1 MRVISHLCCGCS
13 GTGFKSVPNFIS
25 EDDIERALVQRL
37 VAGHGF
43 QTLNANTE
51 DRADLDDGSG
61 RSDKREVVLVPR
73 LRTALTRLNAE
84 LPAAAIEMAV
94 SELIRGRNAMSVI
107 AANQEVYRLIRD
119 GVPVEFQN
127 AQGRTEP
134 ARARVIDFDDPKAND
149 LLAVTQL
156 WIAPSG
162 LGRSYRRPDVLLY
175 VNGLPLVFVELKN
188 SNVKLRSA
196 FDGNVSDYR
205 RDIPQL
211 FVYNAFLL
219 LSSAIDTRVGSITA
233 EWEHFFHWLRPDDE
247 KEKINRKQIT
257 ESGTS
262 LERAI
267 AGLLS
272 PARLLDYVENFI
284 LFYADTQ
291 KVIAQNHQFIGVN
304 RALVRFRENRGD
316 GKLGVFWHTQGSGK
330 SYSMIFYTRKIQRK
344 IGGNYSFVVVTDRDD
359 LDGQIYRNFLNTGAV
374 TEQDAA
380 RPKNSEKLREALGQH
395 KRIVFTLIQKF
406 RYDRGK
412 KYPLLSDRDDI
423 VVIVDEAHRTQ
434 YKSLAENMRHGLPK
448 ASFLAFTG
456 TPLLG
461 RERRT
466 HAWFGAY
473 VSEYNFRQSMD
484 DGATVPLFYEKRV
497 PEVLI
502 QNESLAEEFYDLLDS
517 EDLDE
522 AQQAKLEREFARE
535 TEVIKRD
542 DRLDTIAR
550 DIVYHF
556 PRRGYLG
563 KGLVVAVDKFTA
575 VKMYDKVQA
584 LWKAEIKRLVGE
596 IGKTAD
602 ELDKL
607 RMQTALTFMRGAEMA
622 VVVSEEAGE
631 DKKFAAQKL
640 NIAPHRK
647 RMETVDAEG
656 HDIEHNFKDPK
667 HPLQLVFVCAMW
679 LTGFD
684 APTLS
689 TLYLDKP
696 QKDHTLMQTIARAN
710 RVTSYVID
718 GKSKING
725 EVIDYYNVFR
735 NMKRALADYA
745 EGDDQELPVREKAA
759 LFDLLDDALAQGAAF
774 CADKGIEL
782 VALLEHKS
790 TFKSLGAF
798 NGFADTLLSND
809 GWRRSF
815 NVYENTISALYEACK
830 PEILSD
836 KERPLVYIFQYLRG
850 VVDGKIDEQD
860 VDALRLKI
868 GELLDQS
875 VVTTEGNLQQP
886 KSPRYE
892 VVVRGRQWD
901 LRNIDIDKLRAEFK
915 QAPYKNIEIENLR
928 AFIAAKL
935 EELLKR
941 NSGRVQFAQ
950 RFQEIIDRYNA
961 GGTTNEKFF
970 EELSRF
976 TADLG
981 SEDERH
987 IREGLSE
994 QELELFDVLKQEKMS
1009 KAEEQQVKLAAK
1021 DLLHRLLEQQPKVL
1035 VAGWYKDAQSQRRV
1049 RSVVEETLDQKL
1061 PDSYD
1066 RMRFKSACD
1075 SLFDLIVSR
1084 AVNDPHWNTSIRF
1097 E

>member
-1 MRVISHLCCGCS
+1 M
-13 GTGFKSVPNFIS
+13 PNFIS
-25 EDDIERALVQRL
+25 EEDIERALVRRL
-37 VAGHGF
+37 VTEHGF
-43 QTLNANTE
+43 QALDANTE
-51 DRADLDDGSG
+51 DRADLDDGTG
-61 RSDKREVVLVPR
+61 RSDKREVVLAAR
-73 LRTALTRLNAE
+73 LRAALVRLNPE
-84 LPAAAIEMAV
+84 LPAAAIDMAV
-94 SELIRGRNAMSVI
+94 SELIRSRNAMSVI
-107 AANQEVYRLIRD
+107 AANQEVHRLIRD

-127 AQGRTEP
+127 GEGRTEP
-134 ARARVIDFDDPKAND
+134 ARVRVIDFDDVGAND

-156 WIAPSG
+156 WIAPGG

-196 FDGNVSDYR
+196 FDGNVGDYR

-219 LSSAIDTRVGSITA
+219 LSNAVDTRVGSITA
-233 EWEHFFHWLRPDDE
+233 EWEHFFHWLRPEDE
-247 KEKINRKQIT
+247 REKIDRKQIAET
-257 ESGTS
+257 ATS

-267 AGLLS
+267 TGLLA
-272 PARLLDYVENFI
+272 PPRLLDYVENFI

-304 RALVRFRENRGD
+304 RALLRFGEGCSD

-344 IGGNYSFVVVTDRDD
+344 LGGHYSFVVVTDRDD

-380 RPKNSEKLREALGQH
+380 RPKNGEKLREALGQH

-406 RYDRGK
+406 RYERGRT
-412 KYPLLSDRDDI
+412 YPLLSARDDI

-434 YKSLAENMRHGLPK
+434 YKSLAENMRAGLPN
-448 ASFLAFTG
+448 AAFLAFTG

-502 QNESLAEEFYDLLDS
+502 QNDALAEEFYELLDS
-517 EDLDE
+517 EDLDA

-584 LWKAEIKRLVGE
+584 LWKAEIKRLIGE
-596 IGKTAD
+596 IGKTTD
-602 ELDKL
+602 ELERL
-607 RMQTALTFMRGAEMA
+607 RMQTALAFMRGTEMA

-631 DKKFAAQKL
+631 DKKFEAQAL
-640 NIAPHRK
+640 NVAPHRK
-647 RMETVDAEG
+647 RMNAVDAEG
-656 HDIEHNFKDPK
+656 HDIEYNFKDPT

-696 QKDHTLMQTIARAN
+696 QKNHTLMQTIARAN
-710 RVTSYVID
+710 RVTSHLID
-718 GKSKING
+718 GKSKISG

-745 EGDDQELPVREKAA
+745 ESDDKEVPVREKAA

-774 CADKGIEL
+774 CAEKGIEL
-782 VALLEHKS
+782 TALLQGS
-790 TFKSLGAF
+790 GTFRSLGTF
-798 NGFADTLLSND
+798 NGFADTLLSNED
-809 GWRRSF
+809 WRRSF

-830 PEILSD
+830 PEILSE
-836 KERPLVYIFQYLRG
+836 KARPLVYVFQYLRG
-850 VVDGKIDEQD
+850 VIDGKLDEPD
-860 VDALRLKI
+860 VDALRIKI
-868 GELLDQS
+868 GQLLDQS
-875 VVTTEGNLQQP
+875 VVATGGNLQEP

-901 LRNIDIDKLRAEFK
+901 LRNIDLDKLRAEFK
-915 QAPYKNIEIENLR
+915 QTPYKNIEIESLR
-928 AFIAAKL
+928 AFIASKL
-935 EELLKR
+935 EELLDR
-941 NSGRVQFAQ
+941 NVGRVQFTQ
-950 RFQEIIDRYNA
+950 RFQQIIDRYNA
-961 GGTTNEKFF
+961 GGTTNEQFF

-976 TADLG
+976 AADLG

-987 IREGLSE
+987 VREGLSE
-994 QELELFDVLKQEKMS
+994 KELEVFDVLKQEKMT
-1009 KAEEQQVKLAAK
+1009 KAEEQMVKLAAK

-1035 VAGWYKDAQSQRRV
+1035 IAGWYKDVQSQRRV
-1049 RSVVEETLDQKL
+1049 RSVVEEMLDLKL

-1066 RMRFKSACD
+1066 RMRFKLACD
-1075 SLFDLIVSR
+1075 SLFDLIVNR
-1084 AVNDPHWNTSIRF
+1084 AVNDPHWNASVRG